1 MNSAL
6 PSDLIISGMG
16 VVSPIGI
23 GIDAFRTGL
32 LRGDHRF
39 AIMQRPGRQTEDSA
53 FLGAECGEIH
63 LPRVP
68 ARVLRAC
75 SLPGKAALAA
85 LDEAWQ
91 NARLDG
97 VDPSRIGL
105 IIGGSNLQQR
115 ELTLTRQKYAERLAF
130 LRPTYAMT
138 FLDSDLCGL
147 CTDLFPIRGFAYTL
161 GGASAAGQ
169 LAVIQAADAVASGRV
184 DVAVA
189 VGALMDLSF
198 WECAGFRAAGAMGS
212 ERFAEAPE
220 QACRPFDEQRDG
232 FIFGENCAALVVE
245 RAETSAQR
253 GAAPR
258 GLLRGTAVV
267 MDGNRYPNPNAD
279 GEVRVIREALQAA
292 DLKPGEIDYINPH
305 GTGSPL
311 GDKTESEALLQCGL
325 EHAPLNTT
333 KSLTG
338 HGLCAAG
345 AVEIAA
351 TLVQMEAGRLHPSR
365 NLDAPMNGA
374 LNFVGA
380 TARVQNVHNALCLS
394 YGFGGVNTAVCLQ
407 NPRG

>member
-6 PSDLIISGMG
+6 PSDLVISGMG

-23 GIDAFRTGL
+23 GTEAFGNAL
-32 LRGDHRF
+32 LRGEHRF
-39 AIMQRPGRQTEDSA
+39 GVLQRPGRQISDSA
-53 FLGAECGEIH
+53 YLGAECPDFP
-63 LPRVP
+63 LPEVP
-68 ARVLRAC
+68 ARVLRTC
-75 SLPGKAALAA
+75 SLSGKAALAA
-85 LDEAWQ
+85 LGEAWR
-91 NARLDG
+91 NAQLDG
-97 VDPSRIGL
+97 VDPARIGL

-115 ELTLTRQKYAERLAF
+115 ELCLTRQKYTDRLAF

-184 DVAVA
+184 DVVVA
-189 VGALMDLSF
+189 VGGLMDLSF

-212 ERFAEAPE
+212 EHFAASPE
-220 QACRPFDEQRDG
+220 QACRPFDQQRDG
-232 FIFGENCAALVVE
+232 FIFGENCAAVVVE
-245 RAETSAQR
+245 RATSSAQR
-253 GAAPR
+253 GATAK

-279 GEVRVIREALQAA
+279 GETRVINEALHAA
-292 DLKPGEIDYINPH
+292 GLKPADINYINPH

-311 GDKTESEALLQCGL
+311 GDQTESEALLKCGL

-338 HGLCAAG
+338 HGLSAAG
-345 AVEIAA
+345 AVEIVA
-351 TLVQMEAGRLHPSR
+351 TLIQMEAGQLHPSR
-365 NLDAPMNGA
+365 NLETPINRE
-374 LNFVGA
+374 LNLIGA
-380 TARVQNVHNALCLS
+380 TARAQTVRNALCLS
-394 YGFGGVNTAVCLQ
+394 YGFGGVNTAVCLE
-407 NPRG
+407 NPRD